1 VVFDVPKGTEVVS
14 IELHDGPSST
24 GVTVD
29 L

>member
-1 VVFDVPKGTEVVS
+1 VFDVPKSAEVAS
-14 IELHDGPSST
+14 IRLRGGPSST